1 MKIIGVDIGG
11 ANTKITEIDENG
23 KHDIK
28 HVYLPMWKENH
39 RLTEVLKNN
48 CPESDFKVALVMTAE
63 LADSYATKEEGVVA
77 ILDAVLEAY
86 SDKIPVEN
94 IEVFDTEGN
103 FISVEEAKNNHMRVS
118 ASNWRAT
125 AELIKEIDENC
136 IFVDM
141 GSTTTDIIPIKNG
154 KVLANDNDLER
165 LMNNELL
172 YIGTLRTPLSFLTN
186 QINFRGTLSNVSSEY
201 FAITGDVS
209 IIMGKIS
216 ESDYTCETADGKSTS
231 LEDSLIRISKVLC
244 TDLNQISKEEAIEIA
259 KEYYGAWKKLID
271 NNVSTVSSKYGL
283 KNVIITGLGEK
294 ILTDAL
300 ESNYNIKSI
309 TELYDKDVSLAT
321 PSYAV
326 AKIMYNRLKI

>member
-1 MKIIGVDIGG
+1 
-11 ANTKITEIDENG
+11 
-23 KHDIK
+23 
-28 HVYLPMWKENH
+28 MWKENH

-63 LADSYATKEEGVVA
+63 LADSYATKEEGVIA

-86 SDKIPVEN
+86 ADKIPVEN
-94 IEVFDTEGN
+94 IAVFDTEGN

-125 AELIKEIDENC
+125 AEFIKEIDENC
-136 IFVDM
+136 VFVDM

-172 YIGTLRTPLSFLTN
+172 YVGTLRTPLSFLAN

-209 IIMGKIS
+209 IIMNKIS

-231 LEDSLIRISKVLC
+231 VDDSLIRISKVLC
-244 TDLNQISKEEAIEIA
+244 ADLNQISKEEGIQIA
-259 KEYYGAWKKLID
+259 KEYYEVWKKLID
-271 NNVSTVSSKYGL
+271 NNVSAVSSKYGL
-283 KNVIITGLGEK
+283 SNVIITGLGEK
-294 ILTDAL
+294 ILTDTL
-300 ESNYNIKSI
+300 ESKYNIKSI

-326 AKIMYNRLKI
+326 AKIMYNEFQKCKN